1 MVKGMS
7 IYLRYFKV
15 LIQEM
20 DLKLDLGFLYA
31 ILDLF
36 TPENASTMSAE
47 QEVRHSHI
55 QALCDVLRLIVN

>member
-1 MVKGMS
+1 MVTEDS
-7 IYLRYFKV
+7 VSLRYFKV

-36 TPENASTMSAE
+36 TPEDASIVNSD
-47 QEVRHSHI
+47 QEVRYSSS
-55 QALCDVLRLIVN
+55 QLLRHTL